1 MAIKIKG
8 KEVNLFHLKKQQS
21 VNEIETQFKSTNK
34 KLIDKKIIE
43 NSYDSPLLIVN
54 GKVKKISKESRYLID
69 MLIIE
74 EE

>member
-1 MAIKIKG
+1 MAD
-8 KEVNLFHLKKQQS
+8 KEISLFQFQKQQ
-21 VNEIETQFKSTNK
+21 ETQLKSTNK
-34 KLIDKKIIE
+34 TFIHKKIIE

-69 MLIIE
+69 MLITE